1 MVPGVYK
8 SLLGKILWSHGHR
21 SLNGADGT
29 DLSVDKTTLT
39 FTATTWETAQTVT
52 VTAVEDELSEGDGET
67 VTLTHTVAS
76 AADSDYQGISA
87 GSVAVSITDD
97 DLPSVNVSFEQS
109 TYTVQEGNSTT
120 VKVKL
125 NQSQGEMHIRRIP
138 SNRGRTDFNVRAV
151 ELYLAAAT
159 RTHHL
164 RNVDPTLA
172 LV

>member
-1 MVPGVYK
+1 MGLSPRGRGNPPSAHPG
-8 SLLGKILWSHGHR
+8 GTR
-21 SLNGADGT
+21 SR
-29 DLSVDKTTLT
+29 
-39 FTATTWETAQTVT
+39 
-52 VTAVEDELSEGDGET
+52 
-67 VTLTHTVAS
+67 
-76 AADSDYQGISA
+76 
-87 GSVAVSITDD
+87 SI
-97 DLPSVNVSFEQS
+97 PAWAFEQS

-138 SNRGRTDFNVRAV
+138 SNRGRTDFNMRAV

>member
-1 MVPGVYK
+1 M
-8 SLLGKILWSHGHR
+8 
-21 SLNGADGT
+21 D
-29 DLSVDKTTLT
+29 
-39 FTATTWETAQTVT
+39 
-52 VTAVEDELSEGDGET
+52 
-67 VTLTHTVAS
+67 
-76 AADSDYQGISA
+76 
-87 GSVAVSITDD
+87 
-97 DLPSVNVSFEQS
+97 
-109 TYTVQEGNSTT
+109 
-120 VKVKL
+120 L

>member
-1 MVPGVYK
+1 MVSVTQEEQMG
-8 SLLGKILWSHGHR
+8 
-21 SLNGADGT
+21 LNPP
-29 DLSVDKTTLT
+29 
-39 FTATTWETAQTVT
+39 
-52 VTAVEDELSEGDGET
+52 SEPHTGDSRT
-67 VTLTHTVAS
+67 
-76 AADSDYQGISA
+76 
-87 GSVAVSITDD
+87 
-97 DLPSVNVSFEQS
+97 
-109 TYTVQEGNSTT
+109 QECGDCII
-120 VKVKL
+120 L